1 MGDTQLP
8 KLVARCGNQ
17 LVALFGA
24 PFFRHE
30 NRSFAKTGS
39 GQAQETCC
47 KREAISAGRGEDK
60 TMQVYANMLD
70 MLDSGLANVSTALTS
85 AVRKTRLFL
94 RCPILMLQTIILP
107 RQARGKHRN
116 S

>member
-1 MGDTQLP
+1 VGDTQLP

-85 AVRKTRLFL
+85 AVRKTPFFEM
-94 RCPILMLQTIILP
+94 PHFDATNDHFTKTGSG
-107 RQARGKHRN
+107 QA
-116 S
+116 

>member
-1 MGDTQLP
+1 VHSPDQEPAPWETHSYPNWSPGAGTNWSPFLGRRFFDTKTDRLP
-8 KLVARCGNQ
+8 RQAR
-17 LVALFGA
+17 
-24 PFFRHE
+24 
-30 NRSFAKTGS
+30 

-85 AVRKTRLFL
+85 AVRKTPFFENNALF
-94 RCPILMLQTIILP
+94 
-107 RQARGKHRN
+107 
-116 S
+116 